1 MAAAEAASLSS
12 AAFSSALDA
21 SSGLTLTWVSH
32 WQQLEAA
39 QQARRA
45 LLGSV
50 RGRQQQRQRQLATLL
65 NGGSSGGGFSAA
77 DAAAATLAAAEAA
90 VPGRGVPAASS
101 SQHASR
107 LDLLPPLQQMSEMDE
122 LTWLASHPPEES
134 AAPGADGSSDS
145 GSGMHLWSHHSGQ
158 GEASTRVTGG
168 SSSSSAAGP
177 DSGGGGGGGG
187 DGTTGEGAVQ
197 QGPVQ
202 LWVGGELV
210 GVRPLWI
217 AVYQPE
223 EEGPAK

>member
-1 MAAAEAASLSS
+1 
-12 AAFSSALDA
+12 
-21 SSGLTLTWVSH
+21 
-32 WQQLEAA
+32 
-39 QQARRA
+39 
-45 LLGSV
+45 
-50 RGRQQQRQRQLATLL
+50 
-65 NGGSSGGGFSAA
+65 
-77 DAAAATLAAAEAA
+77 
-90 VPGRGVPAASS
+90 
-101 SQHASR
+101 
-107 LDLLPPLQQMSEMDE
+107 MDE

-177 DSGGGGGGGG
+177 VSGGGGGGGG